1 MNDARPSN
9 FRLSWP
15 HGDCDTGE
23 WTAGSRSV
31 ESFEAIDDLDSRSVV
46 IPNPFGRYAIDRLLG
61 QGSMG
66 AVFLAYDEHLQRQ
79 VALKIP
85 LFRGDAAGPWKVRF
99 LREARAVANL
109 RHPNICPVF
118 DAGETQGILYLTMAY
133 IEGSPLSALMLRGP
147 RKQEEAVELV
157 RTLARAM
164 LVAHSMGTLH
174 RDLKPANI
182 LIDSNSQPVI
192 MDFGLARRAKW
203 SDEAATSDEQG
214 TSDEPGTS
222 DLARDLGVTQFG
234 SLLGTLPYMP
244 PEQARGDLAA
254 LGPWS
259 DVYSLGVI
267 LYELLTD
274 RLPFTAEAVVDL
286 VRRIEY
292 ESPPRPAAFYPWLE
306 GPLEAVCLK
315 ALAKNPMDRYQTM
328 GEFERALASAPPTA

>member
-1 MNDARPSN
+1 MNDARPSH
-9 FRLSWP
+9 FRLSSP
-15 HGDCDTGE
+15 HRDCDTGE
-23 WTAGSRSV
+23 WTARSRTV

-66 AVFLAYDEHLQRQ
+66 AVFLAYDEYLQRQ

-85 LFRGDAAGPWKVRF
+85 LFRDDAAGLWKVRF

-133 IEGSPLSALMLRGP
+133 IEGSPLSALMVGGP
-147 RKQEEAVELV
+147 RKQEEVVELV

-182 LIDSNSQPVI
+182 LIDSNGQPVI

-203 SDEAATSDEQG
+203 SDEPATSV
-214 TSDEPGTS
+214 
-222 DLARDLGVTQFG
+222 LAQELGVTQFG

-267 LYELLTD
+267 LYELLTN
-274 RLPFTAEAVVDL
+274 RLPFTAETVQEL
-286 VRRIEY
+286 VHRIEY
-292 ESPPRPAAFYPWLE
+292 ESPTRPAAFYPWLN

-315 ALAKNPMDRYQTM
+315 ALAKNPIDRYQTM
-328 GEFERALASAPPTA
+328 GEFERALPEAVEVHAQ

>member
-15 HGDCDTGE
+15 HGDCDAGE
-23 WTAGSRSV
+23 WTAGSRTV
-31 ESFEAIDDLDSRSVV
+31 ESFEASDDLDSRSVV
-46 IPNPFGRYAIDRLLG
+46 ISNPFGRYAIDRLLG

-66 AVFLAYDEHLQRQ
+66 AVFLAHDEHLQRQ

-85 LFRGDAAGPWKVRF
+85 LFSGDAAGPWKVRF

-118 DAGETQGILYLTMAY
+118 DAGEEQGILYLTMAY
-133 IEGSPLSALMLRGP
+133 IEGSPLSALMVRGP

-164 LVAHSMGTLH
+164 LVAHATGTLH

-203 SDEAATSDEQG
+203 SDEPA
-214 TSDEPGTS
+214 TS
-222 DLARDLGVTQFG
+222 DLARDPGVTQFG

-244 PEQARGDLAA
+244 PEQARGDLAS

-286 VRRIEY
+286 VHRIEY

-328 GEFERALASAPPTA
+328 GEFERALPEAAEVHAQ